1 MININKME
9 LHVYPMIFPFCH
21 NIPMGDS
28 MCLDVFGTTHRPLA
42 LAFHQIS
49 GPGFNPK
56 TVSVEQNRIPNPQK
70 AIMHWNHI
78 LQVSEVIGAT
88 QKKITH
94 IFLWDF
100 HEKKNTPH
108 IPSGKLT

>member
-88 QKKITH
+88 QKKSR
-94 IFLWDF
+94 IFF
-100 HEKKNTPH
+100 FGISMRKKTPR
-108 IPSGKLT
+108 IYPLVN